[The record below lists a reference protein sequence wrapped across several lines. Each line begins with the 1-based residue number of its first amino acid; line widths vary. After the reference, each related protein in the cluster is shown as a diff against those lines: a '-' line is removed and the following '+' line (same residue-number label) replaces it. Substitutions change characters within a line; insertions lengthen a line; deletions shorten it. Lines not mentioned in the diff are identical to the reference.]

1 MEEKTSFRRAIK
13 QRLERLSANDR
24 RVESQIIVREL
35 RKLLPVAPAHIA
47 LYSPYLDEPD
57 ITPLIDELLKQKNVI
72 CMGKVEANHMVMHQI
87 RSRSD
92 VHRNPVTNILEP
104 KDDAPIDESIVAAAI
119 IPGRAFTKE
128 CARMGRGNGGYDRW
142 IRAQRQR
149 NPKTTFIGVCFDC
162 QIVDHLP
169 TEPHDERVDI
179 VLTAAKKYVR

>member
-1 MEEKTSFRRAIK
+1 MEEKIELRRAIK

-35 RKLLPVAPAHIA
+35 RKLLPPSPAHIA

-57 ITPLIDELLKQKNVI
+57 ITPLMTELLEQKNVI
-72 CMGKVEANHMVMHQI
+72 CLGKIEANHMVMHEIQ
-87 RSRSD
+87 SRDD

-104 KDDAPIDESIVAAAI
+104 KDDSPVDESIVAIAV

-162 QIVDHLP
+162 QIVDSLP
-169 TEPHDERVDI
+169 MEGHDEMMDI
-179 VLTAAKKYVR
+179 VLTATKKYVR